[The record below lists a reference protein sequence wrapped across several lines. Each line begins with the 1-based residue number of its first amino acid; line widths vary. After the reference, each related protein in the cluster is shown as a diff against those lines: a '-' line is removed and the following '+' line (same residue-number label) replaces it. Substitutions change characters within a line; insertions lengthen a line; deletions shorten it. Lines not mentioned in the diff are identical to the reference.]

1 MKNRITYIM
10 LVFGVLLSLSGF
22 IMDYYNF
29 SSNGLMFG
37 YRVHSIQKN
46 YINGFSLKIIG
57 FFVFVLGAS
66 LYLDISKEKRVNS
79 KSDFE
84 KAKDFEKLLKK
95 IKKSK
100 K

>member
-1 MKNRITYIM
+1 M
-10 LVFGVLLSLSGF
+10 LVFGVILSLSGF
-22 IMDYYNF
+22 IMDYYDF
-29 SSNGLMFG
+29 SSNGLTFG

-57 FFVFVLGAS
+57 FFVFVLGAL
-66 LYLDISKEKRVNS
+66 LYSEISKEKSINS
-79 KSDFE
+79 KSDFK
-84 KAKDFEKLLKK
+84 KAKDYEKLLKK